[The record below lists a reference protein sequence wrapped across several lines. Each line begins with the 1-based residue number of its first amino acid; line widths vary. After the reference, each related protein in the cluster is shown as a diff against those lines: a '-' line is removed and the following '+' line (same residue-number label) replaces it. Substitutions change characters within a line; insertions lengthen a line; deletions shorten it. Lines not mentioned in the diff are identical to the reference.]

1 MVPRCDR
8 SSRPQLTI
16 VKATVGDR
24 TMMVVFTEAG
34 DVPMTP
40 RLAILMVL
48 SAWPALSVE
57 PAAPPSFGMTGR
69 GGAEAG
75 GDPTFW
81 LAVASFAMVA
91 MLYLAHRLVM
101 RR

>member
-1 MVPRCDR
+1 MVSGCDR

-16 VKATVGDR
+16 VKATMRDR
-24 TMMVVFTEAG
+24 AMMGAFTEAG

-48 SAWPALSVE
+48 LAAPALSLE
-57 PAAPPSFGMTGR
+57 PVAPPSFGMAGSA
-69 GGAEAG
+69 GAEAG

-81 LAVASFAMVA
+81 LAVASFAMIA

>member
-1 MVPRCDR
+1 MVLACDG

-16 VKATVGDR
+16 VKAIVR
-24 TMMVVFTEAG
+24 RRIMLRPFPEAG
-34 DVPMTP
+34 ADPMTS

-48 SAWPALSVE
+48 LAAPALSVE
-57 PAAPPSFGMTGR
+57 PVAPPSFGMTGR
-69 GGAEAG
+69 GGADAG

-91 MLYLAHRLVM
+91 MLYFAHRLVT